1 MSTGRRPYDATLRRD
16 RARVSQRRIVEAA
29 RTLLL
34 EQGYA
39 ATTMTAVANAAG
51 VSVETIYKT
60 VGGKAALVKVIW
72 DITLVGDDEPVPL
85 AQRPEFAAI
94 YAEPDPRRKIA
105 RFVALGTVL
114 HQRLAPLWTIVD
126 QGASAGNVELQQLRA
141 TIQRERLAGA
151 ERIVT
156 QLHGF
161 LRDDLDVQQAR
172 DQVWTLISPEV
183 RRLLVDGRGWS
194 TEEYET
200 WVSGVLMGMV
210 RP

>member
-1 MSTGRRPYDATLRRD
+1 M
-16 RARVSQRRIVEAA
+16 EAA

-39 ATTMTAVANAAG
+39 VKAVR
-51 VSVETIYKT
+51 
-60 VGGKAALVKVIW
+60 

-94 YAEPDPRRKIA
+94 YAEPDPRQKSLGSSRWA
-105 RFVALGTVL
+105 RCYSNDWHRCGSST
-114 HQRLAPLWTIVD
+114 R
-126 QGASAGNVELQQLRA
+126 ERA
-141 TIQRERLAGA
+141 TKSG
-151 ERIVT
+151 
-156 QLHGF
+156 
-161 LRDDLDVQQAR
+161 
-172 DQVWTLISPEV
+172 TLISPEV

-194 TEEYET
+194 IEEYET

>member
-1 MSTGRRPYDATLRRD
+1 M
-16 RARVSQRRIVEAA
+16 
-29 RTLLL
+29 LLL

-51 VSVETIYKT
+51 VSDETIYKT
-60 VGGKAALVKVIW
+60 VGGKAALVKAVR

-94 YAEPDPRRKIA
+94 YAEPDPRPENRSV
-105 RFVALGTVL
+105 RRVG
-114 HQRLAPLWTIVD
+114 H
-126 QGASAGNVELQQLRA
+126 GATATTGRCGSSTRERA
-141 TIQRERLAGA
+141 TKSG
-151 ERIVT
+151 
-156 QLHGF
+156 
-161 LRDDLDVQQAR
+161 
-172 DQVWTLISPEV
+172 TLISPEV

-194 TEEYET
+194 IEEYET